1 MSGIYYED
9 ERIDGPLHERK
20 ECSVE
25 TVRNFDLV
33 CVLSKEN
40 NAFVDKF
47 ADDQSKDLAKVPSR
61 DEFL

>member
-33 CVLSKEN
+33 CVLSEEN

-47 ADDQSKDLAKVPSR
+47 ADDQSKDLAKVTTR
-61 DEFL
+61 N